1 MYLCKK
7 KYTYMTKDDCFFFGK
22 VAKTHG
28 LKGEIT
34 IKLDVA
40 NPSDFT
46 ELRYLLI
53 EENGTLIPYF
63 IDYQKINGDKMF
75 VKLQDVKN
83 IERAIVFVGKAVF
96 LPNELLPQLDDDEF
110 YYKEIVGFKL
120 IDELKGEIGIIS
132 DVLEYPT
139 QAVIQV
145 MHDGKEILIPVHD
158 DILQNVDK
166 KAKILNV
173 KAPEGLID
181 MYLNM

>member
-1 MYLCKK
+1 MNKN
-7 KYTYMTKDDCFFFGK
+7 DCFFFGK
-22 VAKTHG
+22 ITKTHG

-40 NPSDFT
+40 NPADFSD
-46 ELRYLLI
+46 LRYLLI
-53 EENGTLIPYF
+53 EDRGNLIPYF
-63 IDYQKINGDKMF
+63 VEYQKINGDKMF
-75 VKLQDVKN
+75 VQLQDVIKMEQALTF
-83 IERAIVFVGKAVF
+83 IGKAVF

-120 IDELKGEIGIIS
+120 IDAEKGEIGAIS

-145 MHDGKEILIPVHD
+145 MKDGKEILIPIHD
-158 DILQNVDK
+158 DIIQKVNK
-166 KAKILNV
+166 KAKTLNI

>member
-1 MYLCKK
+1 
-7 KYTYMTKDDCFFFGK
+7 MTKNDCFFYGK
-22 VAKTHG
+22 ITKTHG

-40 NPSDFT
+40 NPEDFA
-46 ELRYLLI
+46 ELRYVLI
-53 EENGTLIPYF
+53 EDKGNLIPYF
-63 IDYQKINGDKMF
+63 IENQKISGDKMF
-75 VKLQDVKN
+75 VQLQDVKKV
-83 IERAIVFVGKAVF
+83 EQAVVFIGKAVF
-96 LPNELLPQLDDDEF
+96 LPNDMMPELDEDEF

-120 IDELKGEIGIIS
+120 IDAEKGEIGAIS

-145 MHDGKEILIPVHD
+145 MKDGKEILIPIHD
-158 DILQNVDK
+158 DIIEKVDK
-166 KAKILNV
+166 KAKILNI